1 MNVLQQLK
9 TLLTEQIAIYQPS
22 SQPFG
27 MIQITLNTPKVDF
40 IAWLKAQ
47 TLFPQFYFQQ
57 RHQRY
62 EVAALGSLLQI
73 KDFQQLTELKQQYP
87 TFNFIGGL
95 KFDGELNFLLPQF
108 YFEYCDQKLTVKLF
122 INHLNWHSQQQQ
134 LAQYWTTFLQEKPIQ
149 SIQNITPTL
158 IQQSSDQFHWQS
170 LIQQALTAIQQKQ
183 FDKVVLAQKV
193 TFSLNN
199 HLNAFDFLAASSVS
213 NQHCY
218 HFLFA
223 ETQQSAFLGASPE
236 CLYQRIDD
244 HIYSEALAGTAP
256 IGDTKQQQLHYQNW
270 LLNDHKNLEENQF
283 VADDIQQKMSPF
295 CQHIQIEDVQLRI
308 LRKVQ
313 HLCRPI
319 HTILSSQYRYW
330 EPLLTLHPTAA
341 IAGYPKQAALDFI
354 KRYEPFERDWYAG
367 AIGIISQK
375 FSELCV
381 GLRSAQLNHDKLH
394 LFAGAGIVKESVASE
409 EWQEISKKMSGL
421 LSLFNTHLDRG
432 ENNVNQYI

>member
-27 MIQITLNTPKVDF
+27 MIHLTLTTPKVDF

-57 RHQRY
+57 RHQQY
-62 EVAALGSLLQI
+62 EVVALGSLLQI

-87 TFNFIGGL
+87 NFNFIGGV
-95 KFDGELNFLLPQF
+95 KFAGELHFLLPQF
-108 YFEYCDQKLTVKLF
+108 YLEYRKQQLTIKLF
-122 INHLNWHSQQQQ
+122 IDHLNWATQKQQ
-134 LAQYWTTFLQEKPIQ
+134 LAQYWATFEQTQAIH
-149 SIQNITPTL
+149 SIQHITPTL
-158 IQQSSDQFHWQS
+158 IQQSSNQAEWQS
-170 LIQQALTAIQQKQ
+170 LIQQALLAIQQKQ
-183 FDKVVLAQKV
+183 FDKVVLAQKI
-193 TFSLNN
+193 TFDLDNQ
-199 HLNAFDFLAASSVS
+199 LNAFDFLASSAVV

-223 ETQQSAFLGASPE
+223 ETQQSAFLGSSPE
-236 CLYQRIDD
+236 CLYQRTDD

-256 IGDTKQQQLHYQNW
+256 IGDTKQQQLQYQNW

-283 VADDIQQKMSPF
+283 VAEDIQQKMSPF
-295 CQHIQIEDVQLRI
+295 CQHIKIEDVQLRI

-319 HTILSSQYRYW
+319 HTVLSSQYRYW

-341 IAGYPKQAALDFI
+341 IAGYPKQTALDFI

-432 ENNVNQYI
+432 ESNVSQYI